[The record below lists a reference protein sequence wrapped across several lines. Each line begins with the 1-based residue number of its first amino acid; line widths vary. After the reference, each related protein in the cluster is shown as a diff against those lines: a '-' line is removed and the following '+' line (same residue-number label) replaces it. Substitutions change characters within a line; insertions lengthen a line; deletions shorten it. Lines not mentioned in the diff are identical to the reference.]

1 VPFVPIAGILINLSM
16 MLALGWHNWVRLFV
30 WLGIGLVIYAV
41 YGRKRSAL
49 ALATELSLGGASP
62 GGRPLDR

>member
-1 VPFVPIAGILINLSM
+1 
-16 MLALGWHNWVRLFV
+16 VRLFV
-30 WLGIGLVIYAV
+30 WLGIGLVIYAF

-49 ALATELSLGGASP
+49 ALSRELSLGGASP